1 MRFICMAIEQRSHI
15 VDYLKLHVPGLEVVW
30 DKHRSARLTWLSVLQ
45 HMDSDP
51 CVLLEDDIVLT
62 KNFMAKIMEAIS
74 ERRSD
79 IIQFHS
85 RVKEDLTI
93 GSRYRSG
100 LTYLNNQCVYFPPG
114 FSKKLLLFARD
125 GAESIWEGHPNGTDF
140 VMAKFLQASKMR
152 YWNHCPSLV
161 EHLPITST
169 IDPKRSKHRR
179 STTFCEPEL
188 EGLSVPI
195 LPPVKPKG
203 RKAT

>member
-30 DKHRSARLTWLSVLQ
+30 DKHRSARITWISVLQ

-62 KNFMAKIMEAIS
+62 KNFTSKIMEAIS
-74 ERRSD
+74 ERRAD
-79 IIQFHS
+79 VIQFHS
-85 RVKEDLTI
+85 RTREDLTV

-125 GAESIWEGHPNGTDF
+125 GAAPIWEQHPNGTDC
-140 VMAKFLQASKMR
+140 VMAKFLQVNKMR

-161 EHLPITST
+161 EHLPIQSA
-169 IDPKRSKHRR
+169 IDPKRSRSRR
-179 STTFCEPEL
+179 STTFVDPETS
-188 EGLSVPI
+188 GLTVRF
-195 LPPVKPKG
+195 LPAKQP
-203 RKAT
+203 RKR